1 MHRSHTGL
9 QAYPLDRKISM
20 RLPRFHGPAV
30 GSTKLLIGRAGGGGR
45 ADAAG
50 ADRIFPDWTPD
61 SVRLRDPSTGLGL
74 REHFDHVPVRVEDM
88 KETDVLG

>member
-1 MHRSHTGL
+1 
-9 QAYPLDRKISM
+9 M
-20 RLPRFHGPAV
+20 RLPRFHGPPV
-30 GSTKLLIGRAGGGGR
+30 GSTKPLIGR
-45 ADAAG
+45 ADAAR